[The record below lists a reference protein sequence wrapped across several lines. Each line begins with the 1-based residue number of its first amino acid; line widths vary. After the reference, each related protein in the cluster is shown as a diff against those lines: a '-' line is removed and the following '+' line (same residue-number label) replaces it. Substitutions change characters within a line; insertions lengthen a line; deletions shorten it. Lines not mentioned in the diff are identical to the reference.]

1 MAVRLRTTVRTQAV
15 TLIVLGARAAAVM
28 IRVTALVAVKAVS
41 MVPSAR
47 QSVAR
52 PAKMKLVTRQQGNA
66 PTVVRHQLDHCVK
79 MKW

>member
-1 MAVRLRTTVRTQAV
+1 M
-15 TLIVLGARAAAVM
+15 IVLGVRVAAVM

-41 MVPSAR
+41 MDPGAR

-66 PTVVRHQLDHCVK
+66 PIVVRHQLAHCVK
-79 MKW
+79 MVSGSICASQT